1 MSLVCHSFHP
11 TITTMN
17 TLTITFFLSTLAL
30 NYAAPLQN
38 KQLRTIELVQNPSN
52 IDLHSSSRISLP
64 ELIPSITDLRDEKC
78 MSNLMLKYVNDYRKS
93 QGVSKVLSTCSSNQL
108 NNAVSHSKKME
119 RKGSIYH
126 QKIEEVNLGCSS
138 FFSGENVA
146 KNHCT
151 YDKKNTDPVRLC
163 VDQFIGS
170 ESHRKNLLYENHE
183 SAAMGVYVAENG
195 YIYCTQTFSQSTKY
209 SSSGKCAPL
218 DSKHAPPT
226 SEEKSEPLDPVEPK
240 SRTVPDIS
248 AEEESEPVET
258 TADDPCKSFKTK
270 KVRAMNKGDSAS
282 TKWYHATQ
290 KNGECEYC
298 TTGGECLGRDASK
311 IIDDQI
317 SR

>member
-64 ELIPSITDLRDEKC
+64 ELIPSITVRLPTSCSAGGPCDLRDEKC
-78 MSNLMLKYVNDYRKS
+78 MSNLML
-93 QGVSKVLSTCSSNQL
+93 
-108 NNAVSHSKKME
+108 SHSKKME